1 MKIQD
6 LPKTDSIEELARFWD
21 SHDLT
26 EFEEQLE
33 EVTEPVFEHRRGTAM
48 VLRLES
54 EEVKEVQ
61 QIAKAR
67 GIEQSELLREWVLEK
82 LGSVPR

>member
-1 MKIQD
+1 MRSQN
-6 LPKTDSIEELARFWD
+6 LPKTDSVEELARFWD

-26 EFEEQLE
+26 DFEEHLG
-33 EVTEPVFEHRRGTAM
+33 EVTEPVFEHGLGTAM
-48 VLRLES
+48 ILRLEP
-54 EEVKEVQ
+54 EEVKTVQ

-67 GIEQSELLREWVLEK
+67 GIEKSELLREWVLEK